1 MATRHA
7 LHTDN
12 SLFHWAAFKGMP
24 DVLVFPL
31 CRSFF
36 QQLVVAVDFCHS
48 MGIPVRDLRP
58 HNLLLLEP
66 NDAPSLCRC
75 VHMPNLHAHVSTE
88 PAYIAVSYP
97 ASQAL

>member
-1 MATRHA
+1 
-7 LHTDN
+7 
-12 SLFHWAAFKGMP
+12 MP
-24 DVLVFPL
+24 DVLVSPS

-36 QQLVVAVDFCHS
+36 QQLVMAVDFCHS

-75 VHMPNLHAHVSTE
+75 VHMPTNCLHAHLTQSLHGLLC
-88 PAYIAVSYP
+88 
-97 ASQAL
+97 QAGQSGAGEDAGWLWQATLSCT